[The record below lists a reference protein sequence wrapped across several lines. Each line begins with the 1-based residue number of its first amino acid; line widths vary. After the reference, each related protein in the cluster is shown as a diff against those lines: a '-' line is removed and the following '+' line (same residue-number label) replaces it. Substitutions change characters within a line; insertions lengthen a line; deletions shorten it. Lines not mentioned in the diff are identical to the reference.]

1 MRYRALSPTGDYLFG
16 AGAYF
21 LVNSPATVAQA
32 IKTRLKLFAGE
43 WFLDNRVGLNLD
55 LILGRNTAGTR
66 DREIQKRIAGTVGVT
81 RIVSYRST
89 LEVRNFTVVATVD
102 TIYGEQVTINETF

>member
-16 AGAYF
+16 ASAYF

-32 IKTRLKLFAGE
+32 IKTRLNLLAGE
-43 WFLDNRVGLNLD
+43 WFLDNRVGLNTD

-66 DREIQKRIAGTVGVT
+66 DREVQKRILGTTGVT
-81 RIVSYRST
+81 GIASYQST
-89 LEVRNFTVVATVD
+89 LDGRDFNVVAIVD
-102 TIYGEQVTINETF
+102 TVYGDQVTINETF